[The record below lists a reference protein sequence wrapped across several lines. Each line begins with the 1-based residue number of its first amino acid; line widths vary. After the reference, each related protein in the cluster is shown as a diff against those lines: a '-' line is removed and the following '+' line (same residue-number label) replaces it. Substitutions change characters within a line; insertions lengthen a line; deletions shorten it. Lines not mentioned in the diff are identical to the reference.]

1 MDHETLR
8 GWLDQEA
15 DGGLDPAERA
25 LMVAHLAECAD
36 CRHELDEL
44 RGVGAFLAAGR
55 VEARQGFDAA
65 VMSALPAAGWEGRN
79 REAWRLPLALL
90 ALLGGT
96 AAILFGVSAAR
107 LEPGAAFFNAAS
119 AIADLFASAALAGAG
134 LLAASW
140 KGLGMGVAQLLLGSR
155 WLLAGAGF
163 AVVGANLLL
172 WRWLRR
178 PVRRGAMAKVTTAG
192 RGKRS

>member
-140 KGLGMGVAQLLLGSR
+140 KGLGMGVAQLLLGEHLR
-155 WLLAGAGF
+155 PETLELLLAGGVEDGGRVVRVGGGRLGAGH
-163 AVVGANLLL
+163 AEPNRCAH
-172 WRWLRR
+172 
-178 PVRRGAMAKVTTAG
+178 
-192 RGKRS
+192 